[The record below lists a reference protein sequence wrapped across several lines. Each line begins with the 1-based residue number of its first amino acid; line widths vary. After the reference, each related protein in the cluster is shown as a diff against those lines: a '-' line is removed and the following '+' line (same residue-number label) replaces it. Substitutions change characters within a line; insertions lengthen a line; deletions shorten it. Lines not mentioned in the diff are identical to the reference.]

1 MHSRAASLKGGFS
14 RTVQVAGKA
23 GTASAIGVCY
33 NQNMRTRPAALVLL
47 GALAIAPL
55 GAQGRFTKQDAD
67 RFQTKLVRIVQQGKA
82 AVGRTG
88 TTRSTP
94 VSDVEVNSY
103 LRFHAADQI
112 PVGILEPTLNALGEG
127 RVSGRAV
134 VDLDAVR
141 KQKQRGW
148 LDPMSY
154 LTGRLPVSAAGRLT
168 TKDGRGQFQLETA
181 EISGVT
187 IPKAVLQELV
197 SYYSRTPENPAGL
210 DMDAPF
216 ELPSRIREIRVGS
229 GTSTVVQ

>member
-1 MHSRAASLKGGFS
+1 
-14 RTVQVAGKA
+14 
-23 GTASAIGVCY
+23 
-33 NQNMRTRPAALVLL
+33 MRTRSAALLL
-47 GALAIAPL
+47 ISALAITPL
-55 GAQGRFTKQDAD
+55 AGQARFTKQDAD
-67 RFQTKLVRIVQQGKA
+67 RFQSKLAKIVQLGNA
-82 AVGRTG
+82 AAIRAAAPQ
-88 TTRSTP
+88 STP

-112 PVGILEPTLNALGEG
+112 PVGILEPTLNALGDG

-154 LTGRLPVSAAGRLT
+154 LTGRLPVTAAGRLT
-168 TKDGRGQFQLETA
+168 TKDGIGQFQLDSA

-187 IPKAVLQELV
+187 VPKAVLQELLTH
-197 SYYSRTPENPAGL
+197 YSRTPENPAGI

-216 ELPSRIREIRVGS
+216 ELPSHIREIRVGT
-229 GTSTVVQ
+229 GTSTIVQ